1 MHRLIFSIFA
11 ISLATNCSLADKLSD
26 TKCVQEQSTST
37 VENNTSNNSAIRV
50 QQAIDKIIPI
60 IKDGL
65 EKTHIPGGYLIVTQ
79 KDKIVC
85 VVSFGNTT
93 IANNNPKLVDN
104 NTVFPVSSISKN
116 ITAFLVGALV
126 DDCKIKWE
134 DKVRKYDED
143 FFLHSEELSSE
154 LTIQDLIS
162 HCSGFKHFSA
172 DSLWSGGY
180 PCNKI
185 VDSFKYLNQK
195 PGVFRKYY
203 GYQNVIFGLIG
214 SILEKATGE
223 KYEDLVKKYLFD
235 KMDMNDSS
243 AIDLKYETSRI
254 SHMKY
259 LASRFKYDI
268 SKNGFFSTT
277 WNFISS
283 AFTFKPKHI
292 SLSHS
297 RYMDNI
303 YPVEIDGYFHVFP
316 ATAGLSFS
324 ANDFAKFVQMVLN
337 GGVYNNKTIVTK
349 KTFNKI
355 TSKIT
360 ELNNI
365 KDDDLTFKKER
376 FPRDD
381 MSYGIGT
388 FITKYGDNGNNTR
401 KVIFHMGGACGAAS
415 FYIVS
420 PDDDIGVGCVV
431 NLGGVSHTLFA
442 EYMCNNFLDLYFG
455 FKGIDWLQAELDR
468 KQTVEEKTKAFEK
481 SVKQVLA
488 PMKHINNYV
497 GTYTSDIYGDINVTL
512 NKDNK
517 LVISNGIKSTELQ
530 HVNGNIFKFPSKNM
544 LISYFDS
551 DEYVAFKNDKFNNIG
566 SFYISCFSE
575 GNTVFKRKDERNND
589 ASAK

>member
-11 ISLATNCSLADKLSD
+11 ISLATNYSLAEKALD
-26 TKCVQEQSTST
+26 TKSAQLIEKDGIT
-37 VENNTSNNSAIRV
+37 NTNEEKV
-50 QQAIDKIIPI
+50 KQAIDKLIPI

-65 EKTHIPGGYLIVTQ
+65 EKTNIPGGYLVVTQ
-79 KDKIVC
+79 KNKIIC

-93 IANNNPKLVDN
+93 IASNNPKPIDN

-126 DDCKIKWE
+126 DDGKIKWE
-134 DKVRKYDED
+134 DKVRKYDKD
-143 FFLHSEELSSE
+143 FFLHSEELSAE

-172 DSLWSGGY
+172 DSLWSGQY

-203 GYQNVIFGLIG
+203 GYQNVIFGLVG
-214 SILEKATGE
+214 NILEKATGE
-223 KYEDLVKKYLFD
+223 KYEDLVQKYLFD

-243 AIDLKYETSRI
+243 AIDLKYETSKI
-254 SHMKY
+254 GHMKY
-259 LASRFKYDI
+259 LTSRFKHDMN
-268 SKNGFFSTT
+268 KNGFFSTT
-277 WNFISS
+277 WNFIKSI
-283 AFTFKPKHI
+283 FTFKSKNI

-303 YPVEIDGYFHVFP
+303 YQVDPNGYFHVFP
-316 ATAGLSFS
+316 ATAGLAFS

-337 GGVYNNKTIVTK
+337 GGVYNNKTIVTRE
-349 KTFNKI
+349 TFKKI

-360 ELNNI
+360 EINNI

-376 FPRDD
+376 FPRKD

-388 FITKYGDNGNNTR
+388 FITQYGDNGKNTR

-420 PDDDIGVGCVV
+420 PEDDIGVGCVV

-455 FKGIDWLQAELDR
+455 FKGIDWVQAELDR
-468 KQTVEEKTKAFEK
+468 KNTMDQKKKLFEND
-481 SVKQVLA
+481 VKKVLS
-488 PMKHINNYV
+488 PMRHINEYV

-517 LVISNGIKSTELQ
+517 LFLSNGIKSTELQ
-530 HVNGNIFKFPSKNM
+530 HINGNIFKFPSKNM
-544 LISYFDS
+544 LNSYFDS
-551 DEYVAFKNDKFNNIG
+551 DEYVAFRNDQFNNID

-575 GNTVFKRKDERNND
+575 GNTIFKRKEEKNND
-589 ASAK
+589 ASTKQK